1 MQKTNNSDFKPIIAA
16 GGVLYRYIAGEL
28 NVLLIFRNGLWDLP
42 KGKQDEGENIRTCA
56 VREVSEETAS
66 SPPDITHDLGTT
78 EHSYTD
84 EWGSF
89 NKTTYWYAMRT
100 DSKHFSPQ
108 QSEGITKVCWKPFRQ
123 AFTLVAFDNL
133 RYVLVTLAKILPLK
147 ESPD

>member
-1 MQKTNNSDFKPIIAA
+1 MQTTKNSDFKAINAA
-16 GGVLYRYIAGEL
+16 GGVLYKYIAGEL

-42 KGKQDEGENIRTCA
+42 KGKQDEGEDIRTCA

-66 SPPDITHDLGTT
+66 APPAITHNLGTT

-84 EWGSF
+84 KWGSF
-89 NKTTYWYAMRT
+89 NKTTYWYAMKT

-108 QSEGITKVCWKPFRQ
+108 ESERITKVCWKPFRQ

-133 RYVLVTLAKILPLK
+133 RTVLERLVKVLPLK
-147 ESPD
+147 EDSD